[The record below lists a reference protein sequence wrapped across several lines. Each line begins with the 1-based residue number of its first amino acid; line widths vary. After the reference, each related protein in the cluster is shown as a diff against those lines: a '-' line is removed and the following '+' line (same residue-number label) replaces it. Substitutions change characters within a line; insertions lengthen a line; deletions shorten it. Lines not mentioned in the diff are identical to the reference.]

1 MRPGCEKGAFEHLIR
16 MKRKKIYYVPGA
28 ISLLGLP
35 LLFLLFIPKQE
46 ARPRYVKFMLPSDRK
61 SDSKSIIRY
70 SRDYFYKSIKT
81 KKIIQI
87 NLNKEYL
94 PQEMYL
100 FNAKLNFISREI
112 EKLEFTNDTSAIIKI
127 KLGAA
132 NTYGHFL
139 WLLNQASIYRL
150 KRYALVDDCFYLFAN
165 PPPDPVDD
173 NTY

>member
-1 MRPGCEKGAFEHLIR
+1 LICPACEKGEVEHLIK

-35 LLFLLFIPKQE
+35 LLFLLFMPKE
-46 ARPRYVKFMLPSDRK
+46 EVHPRYVKFMLPSDRK
-61 SDSKSIIRY
+61 SDTKNIIRY
-70 SRDYFYKSIKT
+70 SRDYFYKSIKN

-87 NLNKEYL
+87 DLNKEYL

-127 KLGAA
+127 
-132 NTYGHFL
+132 N
-139 WLLNQASIYRL
+139 
-150 KRYALVDDCFYLFAN
+150 
-165 PPPDPVDD
+165 
-173 NTY
+173 